1 MRLKQSSVTTSS
13 SLPRISDIFPAI
25 HLWSTATSVLW
36 QKRRRMR
43 TGSRRT
49 FHDLKVD
56 LLHINLLVELGWE
69 FRALEELR
77 VDTGRHGRQSLGCT
91 EL

>member
-1 MRLKQSSVTTSS
+1 M
-13 SLPRISDIFPAI
+13 
-25 HLWSTATSVLW
+25 
-36 QKRRRMR
+36 KRAVD
-43 TGSRRT
+43 GL
-49 FHDLKVD
+49 FHDLQVD

-69 FRALEELR
+69 FCALEELR